1 MKQSIRKIITAAAV
15 LFAAGFTTS
24 ANAQQITV
32 ITVVA
37 DAKAYRYVKLSGVVV
52 RQEVTLSGVGFLEKV
67 TYNVSETLIDIANTA
82 VNSNRISL
90 DLYRANPRDGDIGIP
105 ANSALEGGLP
115 TFGNPPEVIKAGD
128 LFGIFN
134 SRTGDLFSGPWRVY
148 SRASDGALG
157 LAIDN
162 PVLIP
167 RTSSGDFFLNNSW
180 QEIPDSEITAAMGF
194 TPVQCFQ
201 GEIAYDQVNC
211 RPIESGG
218 VSHDA
223 GLVLGGVVIVG
234 GLAYLLSDG
243 GETGEFSFSHDFGYS
258 ATESGYSANVGG
270 RMDFHKNNWHLYY
283 SGGQTNRNGNFGD
296 FQYESGGKYT
306 ADFWTATFSES
317 VSGKTADYD
326 LSLSAKLTGGVWNIS
341 PVYRLHSE
349 YEKGETETRNSLNL
363 QSEFRYNRWT
373 IRPAAGFQW
382 RSFGDF
388 ANNGKLQINA
398 IHRF

>member
-32 ITVVA
+32 ITVAVEA
-37 DAKAYRYVKLSGVVV
+37 TASRYFQLSGRVFT
-52 RQEVTLSGVGFLEKV
+52 EVD
-67 TYNVSETLIDIANTA
+67 YYDVSETFIDIANTA

-90 DLYRANPRDGDIGIP
+90 DFRRVNPGDGDSGLP

-128 LFGIFN
+128 LFGIIRQNGNFAA
-134 SRTGDLFSGPWRVY
+134 THVAVGPWRVY
-148 SRASDGALG
+148 SRASDGALV
-157 LAIDN
+157 LAIN
-162 PVLIP
+162 
-167 RTSSGDFFLNNSW
+167 RTVPDIRTGPDSFFLNNNW

-194 TPVQCFQ
+194 KPVQCFP
-201 GEIAYDQVNC
+201 GDIAYDQINC

-243 GETGEFSFSHDFGYS
+243 GETGEFSFSPDFGYS